1 MPIDIHSDA
10 GSQIPDRFVHPIDA
24 IEPIP
29 EETYTGDEVKFAFSS
44 VFHELGASSN
54 IALTLDCYKAI
65 FGLNVYEYRSLTDI
79 AKVYGVS
86 RQAVNKRHKE
96 LAKKMG
102 VVGSVYSKKS
112 RSRKTYHLT
121 NGRRVKVSG

>member
-1 MPIDIHSDA
+1 MPIDIHSDV

-29 EETYTGDEVKFAFSS
+29 EETYTKDQVVLAIGS
-44 VFHELGASSN
+44 VLHELSVSSN
-54 IALTLDCYKAI
+54 IALTLACYKAVL
-65 FGLNVYEYRSLTDI
+65 GLAVYEYGSLTNI
-79 AKVYGVS
+79 ARAYGVS

-121 NGRRVKVSG
+121 NGRRVKVSR